1 MLSQTILS
9 VTVARTGVR
18 IEAETDINDRDR
30 KMEEQITNSA
40 GSGAEPRYVGFWARF
55 LAMFIDNLWVTLVLV
70 IVLVAVFGQDIMAV
84 ATMTPDGSA
93 EMVGAGAQGAAGSLL
108 VQLLLPAALIVGFWV
123 WKSATPGKM
132 IVSAEIV
139 DAKTLGKPS
148 TGQLIV
154 RYVGYFISAFVLGLG
169 FLWVAF
175 DKRKQGWH
183 DKIAGTLV
191 VKR

>member
-1 MLSQTILS
+1 MLARTILR
-9 VTVARTGVR
+9 VTMTR
-18 IEAETDINDRDR
+18 IGCVSKRKQTSMIGME

-55 LAMFIDNLWVTLVLV
+55 LAMFLDNLWVTIILALVLF
-70 IVLVAVFGQDIMAV
+70 AVYGQDIIAL
-84 ATMTPDGSA
+84 ATMTPDSSA
-93 EMVGAGAQGAAGSLL
+93 EMAGAGAQGAAGSLL
-108 VQLLLPAALIVGFWV
+108 LQLLLPAVLIVGFWV

-132 IVSAEIV
+132 LVSAEIV

-154 RYVGYFISAFVLGLG
+154 RYIGYFISFFVFCLG

-191 VKR
+191 IKR